1 MKAIFY
7 SINDDKNKLDKNLV
21 NGYETTI
28 LLKSGLDSLI
38 DIEISIFPD
47 VILNYNYVYIEKL
60 QRYYFIDDITLQRN
74 NYFICRCTE
83 DVLMSFKDEIKKQE
97 IEVNESENVINNNK
111 TDYQSDN
118 IFTKI
123 QYDLKSPLSDEKTII
138 MVGI

>member
-7 SINDDKNKLDKNLV
+7 SINDDKNKLEKNLV

-38 DIEISIFPD
+38 DIEISILSD
-47 VILNYNYVYIEKL
+47 IILNYNYVYIEKL

-74 NYFICRCTE
+74 NYFICKCTE

-118 IFTKI
+118 VFTKI
-123 QYDLKSPLSDEKTII
+123 QYDLKSPLLDEKTII
-138 MVGI
+138 MVGV

>member
-7 SINDDKNKLDKNLV
+7 SINDDKNKLEKNLV

-38 DIEISIFPD
+38 DIEISIFSD
-47 VILNYNYVYIEKL
+47 NILNYNYVYIEKL

-74 NYFICRCTE
+74 NYFICKCTE
-83 DVLMSFKDEIKKQE
+83 DVLMSFKNEIKKQE
-97 IEVNESENVINNNK
+97 IEVNESENVINDNK

-123 QYDLKSPLSDEKTII
+123 QYNLKSPLSDEKTII
-138 MVGI
+138 MVGV